1 MSDVSFEVCLR
12 KSEADDFQAA
22 LREQGLTVSLES
34 QDIQKS
40 MTPTEAIVCV
50 SICGAVVSVARAF
63 EAYFKSKDKVLQI
76 MSGDELLYIKN
87 FTAKDIEKISKA
99 RSVAIADKRHDA

>member
-1 MSDVSFEVCLR
+1 MSDISFEVCLT
-12 KSEADDFQAA
+12 KKDAEDFQAV
-22 LREQGLTVSLES
+22 LREHGLTVTS
-34 QDIQKS
+34 QSPDIQKS
-40 MTPTEAIVCV
+40 ITPTEAIVYV

-87 FTAKDIEKISKA
+87 FSAKDVEKISKA
-99 RSVAIADKRHDA
+99 RSVAITDRRP